1 MTKILSHLGAL
12 RCVEAAA
19 RHQSYTRAADELHVS
34 QAAVSQQI
42 RHIEEVLGVKLFIR
56 RGRGMVLTA
65 KGKQLAAQL
74 SRGFQ
79 AIVDG
84 VHQIQT
90 EPLPGTLNVT
100 TTQSLATMLL
110 MPNLWKF
117 RQQYPEIN
125 VRVTVSHELEDL
137 RHGDMDVAIRLG
149 FSEQPGLHRTVLFED
164 PLIALCSPRLLE
176 HVDLSDPQNLRECWL
191 VDANYRPGLDW
202 PAWLKLAELDF
213 PPDEIKWLQVSN
225 LDMALSAV
233 LSGHG
238 LFLGSLTLSKQL
250 IAAGSLVNPFP
261 QRIENGIRYS
271 FLYDESSPRVERI
284 RVFRDWLFK
293 LVRESDDIG

>member
-1 MTKILSHLGAL
+1 MAKVLSHLGAL

-19 RHQSYTRAADELHVS
+19 RHRSYTRAADELHVS

-42 RHIEEVLGVKLFIR
+42 RQIEEVLGVKLFIR

-74 SRGFQ
+74 TRGFQ

-90 EPLPGTLNVT
+90 EPVAGTLNVT
-100 TTQSLATMLL
+100 TTQSLGTMLL

-117 RQQYPEIN
+117 RQQHPEIN
-125 VRVTVSHELEDL
+125 VRVMVSTEVEDL
-137 RHGDMDVAIRLG
+137 KHGDMDVAIRFG
-149 FSEQPGLHRTVLFED
+149 FSSQSELHQTVLFED
-164 PLIALCSPRLLE
+164 PLVALCSPRLLE

-191 VDANYRPGLDW
+191 VDANYRSGFGW
-202 PAWLKLAELDF
+202 QAWLKLAGLDF

-233 LSGHG
+233 MSGHG

-250 IAAGSLVNPFP
+250 IDAGTLVKPFP
-261 QRIENGIRYS
+261 HRIENGIRYN
-271 FLYDESSPRVERI
+271 FLYDESSPRVERVQ
-284 RVFRDWLFK
+284 VFRDWLFK
-293 LVRESDDIG
+293 LVQESDDIG